1 MKRSVI
7 YTLMA
12 ALLLAVV
19 AIFFFY
25 PDDVSGRVL
34 EQHDMQQG
42 MANGHEG
49 KLWKE
54 MTGEQPRWT
63 NSLFSGMPTYQISPS
78 YPSDAALSWVGKLYT
93 LWLPSPAN
101 LLFGMMIGFFI
112 MCLCMGIKWSDA
124 LFGAIAWGLSTYFI
138 IIIGAGHLWKFM
150 TLMYIPPT
158 LGGIALLYR
167 GRYLGGLALTTLF
180 GSLQLMSNHPQ
191 MSYYFMIVILCIAAA
206 WLYSAVKEHK
216 TARWGL
222 ATACMVLA
230 GIVAVGI
237 NSPSLYNTY
246 SYSKQT
252 IRGNATELPV
262 EKNQKQ
268 EFKTDGKGGLDLEY
282 MTMWSYG
289 KGETF
294 SLLIPNVKGGA
305 SVKPADGGLGAATLG
320 ETEKAEELYNSGVI
334 SPEEYQILSQSFTQ
348 YFGDQ
353 PMTNGPVYVGA
364 FVLVLAILA
373 MFVVKGPMKWALFI
387 ASVLAITLSWG
398 SNMMWFTKL
407 WADYMPGYN
416 RFRTVASILVI
427 VEFTIPLLAV
437 LCLVQMSKNGP
448 EHFRRNKWLYF
459 AVMGLILFICL
470 LGWICPSIFGGAI
483 SAPEQKALSQ
493 QGILS
498 DPQYANLLRAVTDI
512 RYSLVSADAIRSFW
526 FVAVG
531 CGIVLLYLYQVGVFK
546 RPKVMTLSIAA
557 LTLIDL
563 MTVNSRYINS
573 ESFNEPLETQSFVAT
588 PTDLAIMRD
597 TTYYRVMDIPGMGDA
612 RSSYFHKTIGGYH
625 AAKLTRYNDLLTH
638 QIAREND
645 LPNMAV
651 LDMLNTKYVIMP
663 DGQYQQNPGAMG
675 NAWFVDRVDYVNGA
689 QAEMKSLD
697 SLDVAHAAVADASFS
712 KVLGTSRPKMPG
724 DTITLAYYSPDK
736 LSYNAT
742 SAKGGVAVFSEVYFP
757 DGWQATI
764 DGKTAEVGRV
774 NYVLRALNI
783 PAGTH
788 HIEFVFSPK
797 ALKVTNTFSI
807 VSVVLVYLFCAAAL
821 ALVVIG
827 IIRRRGEEREE
838 IERRER
844 MSAKESGRERCEKAS
859 ASKPTSV
866 QRKNTPRG

>member
-7 YTLMA
+7 YSLMA

-34 EQHDMQQG
+34 QQHDMQQG
-42 MANGHEG
+42 MANGREG
-49 KLWKE
+49 ELWKE
-54 MTGEQPRWT
+54 QTGEQPRWT
-63 NSLFSGMPTYQISPS
+63 NALFSGMPTYQISPS

-112 MCLCMGIKWSDA
+112 MCLCMGVKWSDA

-167 GRYLGGLALTTLF
+167 GRYLGGLALASLF

-191 MSYYFMIVILCIAAA
+191 MSYYFMIVILCMVLA
-206 WLYSAVKEHK
+206 WLWSAVREHK

-222 ATACMVLA
+222 ATACMMLA
-230 GIVAVGI
+230 GIVAVGV

-262 EKNQKQ
+262 EKGQKQ
-268 EFKTDGKGGLDLEY
+268 EFKTDGKGGLDLDY

-289 KGETF
+289 KSETF

-305 SVKPADGGLGAATLG
+305 SVKPAEGNLGAATLG
-320 ETEKAEELYNSGVI
+320 ETEKAEELYNSGII
-334 SPEEYQILSQSFTQ
+334 SPEEYQILGQSFTQ

-373 MFVVKGPMKWALFI
+373 LFVVKGPMKWALFV
-387 ASVLAITLSWG
+387 ASLLAVMLSWG

-437 LCLVQMSKNGP
+437 LCLVQMSKKHGP

-459 AVMGLILFICL
+459 AVMGLALFICL
-470 LGWICPSIFGGAI
+470 LGWISPSIFGGAL
-483 SAPEQKALSQ
+483 SAPEQEALGQ
-493 QGILS
+493 QGVLT
-498 DPQYANLLRAVTDI
+498 DLQYANLLRAVADI
-512 RYSLVSADAIRSFW
+512 RYSLVSADAMRSFW

-531 CGIVLLYLYQVGVFK
+531 SGIVLLYLYQVGVFK
-546 RPKVMTLSIAA
+546 RPKVMVLSVAA

-563 MTVNSRYINS
+563 LTVNGRYINS
-573 ESFNEPLETQSFVAT
+573 ESFNEPLEVQAFVPT
-588 PTDLAIMRD
+588 PTDQAIMRD
-597 TTYYRVMDIPGMGDA
+597 TSYYRVMDIPGMGDA

-638 QIAREND
+638 QIARESGM
-645 LPNMAV
+645 PNMAV
-651 LDMLNTKYVIMP
+651 LDMLNTKYIIMP

-675 NAWFVDRVDYVNGA
+675 NAWFVDRVDYVKGA
-689 QAEMKSLD
+689 QAEMKGLD
-697 SLDVAHAAVADASFS
+697 SLDVARVAVADEAFR
-712 KVLGTSRPKMPG
+712 KALGTSQAKTPG
-724 DTITLAYYSPDK
+724 DTVVLAYYSPDK

-742 SAKGGVAVFSEVYFP
+742 SAKGGVAVFSEVFFP

-764 DGKTAEVGRV
+764 DGKPAEVGRV

-783 PAGTH
+783 PAGKH

-797 ALKVTNTFSI
+797 ALKATNSFSI
-807 VSVVLVYLFCAAAL
+807 ASVILVYLFCAGAL
-821 ALVVIG
+821 AVVLIG
-827 IIRRRGEEREE
+827 ILRRKRRGEEREE
-838 IERRER
+838 REEISAPVKNKSRR
-844 MSAKESGRERCEKAS
+844 
-859 ASKPTSV
+859 
-866 QRKNTPRG
+866 